1 LKLRNANFTETG
13 TPNNQFSAGQLN
25 RFSLAYLHVIE
36 PRIKGYP
43 LVVEGQPPVASER
56 LRQVFEGK
64 IIAAGG
70 FEPNTAEA
78 VVEKGDADLVGFG
91 RYFISNP
98 DLPKRIKLGITA
110 Q

>member
-70 FEPNTAEA
+70 LSRTPLKQLSRRATSIWSRLGA
-78 VVEKGDADLVGFG
+78 
-91 RYFISNP
+91 ISF
-98 DLPKRIKLGITA
+98 LTLTY
-110 Q
+110 

>member
-1 LKLRNANFTETG
+1 MSDGN
-13 TPNNQFSAGQLN
+13 TPALFDYVAGQLN

-36 PRIKGYP
+36 PRIKGYL
-43 LVVEGQPPVASER
+43 LVVEAQSPVASER